1 MQNRFIC
8 SHKCGLVLLYFFCGL
23 SLLLITS
30 ANSVFTN
37 SFLVKFQQ
45 NIKNDIAHEIAT
57 RNGFEN
63 VGEVNIFKSDHLFYD
78 KS

>member
-1 MQNRFIC
+1 MLPIW
-8 SHKCGLVLLYFFCGL
+8 LYFFLGL
-23 SLLLITS
+23 TTLVLSS

-45 NIKNDIAHEIAT
+45 NINHDIAHEIAT

-63 VGEVNIFKSDHLFYD
+63 VGEVNI
-78 KS
+78 